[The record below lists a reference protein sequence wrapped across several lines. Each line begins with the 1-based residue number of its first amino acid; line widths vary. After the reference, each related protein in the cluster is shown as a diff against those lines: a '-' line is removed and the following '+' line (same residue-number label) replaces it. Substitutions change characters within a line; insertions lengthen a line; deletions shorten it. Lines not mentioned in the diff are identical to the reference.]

1 MRRLMNMEDIPTGAK
16 FLRVH
21 VSGNCL
27 KGAGIY
33 DGDSVGV
40 ALGRFPRP
48 PQYTPQGG
56 VEREDFCVCC
66 RLDKPGPVL
75 VKRYDGRVFGQDHA
89 GTRYRKGPD
98 QQPEDVSFPVEV
110 LGVVIALWDKSGALK
125 WYRTPD
131 SFPKYSEPG
140 GEIPF
145 HNVSPVKEPC
155 LLVQVTDGN
164 GT

>member
-1 MRRLMNMEDIPTGAK
+1 MRRIMNMADIPTGAK

-75 VKRYDGRVFGQDHA
+75 VKRYDGRVFRPKDHA
-89 GTRYRKGPD
+89 GTPIPEKGPD
-98 QQPEDVSFPVEV
+98 HS
-110 LGVVIALWDKSGALK
+110 
-125 WYRTPD
+125 
-131 SFPKYSEPG
+131 PG
-140 GEIPF
+140 GACSPF
-145 HNVSPVKEPC
+145 P
-155 LLVQVTDGN
+155 
-164 GT
+164 